1 MGELSVGGL
10 GKAIVREHQA
20 AQAAAVQAIEHAIE
34 AGRLLVEAKA
44 RLPHGAFEGFV
55 EALGTVSQ
63 RTATLY
69 MRLHRR
75 QAELGNRQR
84 VAGLSV
90 READRLLRL
99 TVHGADR
106 PSGAPSARQRAE
118 ECVAESVADKLHQ
131 AGAVEAH
138 GLLVW
143 FDVDWLERDEP
154 PQRHAIRTADHDVA
168 EVELPAGVEL
178 HTSARVPTSGC
189 PSWYTP
195 GQWAEGV
202 HVDGWLADVWPCPAG
217 PEWVH
222 WAAAV
227 PGVDGPSHMIG
238 AKRGVR
244 VERLRAAMTG
254 SDGLPDVDGAGW
266 EWLLHAPTHP
276 RFPTVATYNTLL
288 FRSAAEYAELE
299 LEGHAPRW

>member
-1 MGELSVGGL
+1 MNELSVNGL

-20 AQAAAVQAIEHAIE
+20 AQAAAVRAIEHAIE
-34 AGRLLVEAKA
+34 AGRLLVEAKQH
-44 RLPHGAFEGFV
+44 LPHGEFEGFV
-55 EALGTVSQ
+55 KNLGTVSQ

-84 VAGLSV
+84 VAGLSM

-99 TVHGADR
+99 TVHGTGR

-131 AGAVEAH
+131 AGAVEAS

-143 FDVDWLERDEP
+143 FDVDWLERDER
-154 PQRHAIRTADHDVA
+154 PQRHAILTTDHDVA

-178 HTSARVPTSGC
+178 HTSSRVKATGC

-202 HVDGWLADVWPCPAG
+202 HVDGWLADVWPHPGG

-227 PGVDGPSHMIG
+227 PGVAGSSHMIG

-244 VERLRAAMTG
+244 LERLRTAMTG
-254 SDGLPDVDGAGW
+254 RDGLPDVDGSGW
-266 EWLLHAPTHP
+266 DWVVRPANDP
-276 RFPTVATYNTLL
+276 RCPDSATFNTRLYC
-288 FRSAAEYAELE
+288 SAAEYAQLE
-299 LEGHAPRW
+299 LS